1 MIREQ
6 AFIRSDLV
14 RRTLLVWIGLIS
26 VLGPN
31 TLGQS
36 TTSRSGS
43 IQPNTSARD
52 DAHEPAAE
60 GSDQIMKAYGDAQPY
75 MECTLPQLRRIVP
88 ALEGLKSDKGQLQ
101 LQSILKRT
109 GEVIQAQVPKMPDL
123 IARESV
129 AQVDVTGAKSPE
141 TGALSQTSRGF
152 PQVTGLLQ
160 QYSLQFATDEK
171 QLEQN
176 LHLTLVTET
185 PWRDFDYL
193 ILARRS
199 SNGAQVLEES
209 RTDLKAPNGKRLKRE
224 QKILHGIGFEYLW
237 LLFLPGNTPQSNY
250 RLLGRQKMYGHETYV
265 VGFAQSPARVQLPGE
280 IDLSGHAYPLLYQG
294 IAWID
299 ETTFSIVRLRTD
311 LLAPLPAI
319 HLERFSSD
327 LRFQKIDITEL
338 NLALW
343 LPSQVEL
350 IWTQAGQMSGELHM
364 YTKYSLFHATVRILP
379 PA

>member
-1 MIREQ
+1 MVREH
-6 AFIRSDLV
+6 ALFRSRLV
-14 RRTLLVWIGLIS
+14 HRTLLVWIGWIS
-26 VLGPN
+26 VFGLN

-36 TTSRSGS
+36 TTSLSGS
-43 IQPNTSARD
+43 TQPNASARK
-52 DAHEPAAE
+52 DAHELAPE

-75 MECTLPQLRRIVP
+75 MDCTLPQLQRIVP
-88 ALEGLKSDKGQLQ
+88 ALEGLKPEKGQLQ
-101 LQSILKRT
+101 LQSILNRT
-109 GEVIQAQVPKMPDL
+109 GEVIQAQIPKMPDL

-129 AQVDVTGAKSPE
+129 AQVDVTGAKSPG
-141 TGALSQTSRGF
+141 TGALYNTSRGF
-152 PQVTGLLQ
+152 PQVAGLLQ
-160 QYSLQFATDEK
+160 QYSLQFGTDEK

-185 PWRDFDYL
+185 PWKDFDYL

-199 SNGAQVLEES
+199 SDGAQVLEES
-209 RTDLKAPNGKRLKRE
+209 RTDLKAPNGKRLKHE

-237 LLFLPGNTPQSNY
+237 LLFLPGNAPQSSY
-250 RLLGRQKMYGHETYV
+250 RLLGQQKMFGHETYV
-265 VGFAQSPARVQLPGE
+265 VGFAQSPARVKLPGE
-280 IDLSGHAYPLLYQG
+280 IDLSGQAYPLLYQG

-327 LRFQKIDITEL
+327 LRFEKIDITGL
-338 NLALW
+338 NLSLW
-343 LPSQVEL
+343 LPWQVEL
-350 IWTQAGQMSGELHM
+350 IWTQAGQLSGELHV

>member
-1 MIREQ
+1 MPSPI
-6 AFIRSDLV
+6 
-14 RRTLLVWIGLIS
+14 W
-26 VLGPN
+26 N
-31 TLGQS
+31 
-36 TTSRSGS
+36 
-43 IQPNTSARD
+43 
-52 DAHEPAAE
+52 AHSPR
-60 GSDQIMKAYGDAQPY
+60 
-75 MECTLPQLRRIVP
+75 LRRIVP

-250 RLLGRQKMYGHETYV
+250 RLGGKRC
-265 VGFAQSPARVQLPGE
+265 
-280 IDLSGHAYPLLYQG
+280 
-294 IAWID
+294 
-299 ETTFSIVRLRTD
+299 TD
-311 LLAPLPAI
+311 TRPM
-319 HLERFSSD
+319 SSD
-327 LRFQKIDITEL
+327 LL
-338 NLALW
+338 NRRLAF
-343 LPSQVEL
+343 SCQVRL
-350 IWTQAGQMSGELHM
+350 I
-364 YTKYSLFHATVRILP
+364 SLDTLIRSSIRVSRGLMKLRSALFA
-379 PA
+379 

>member
-141 TGALSQTSRGF
+141 TGALSQTSAGIPSGHRPTSTIFVAIRDGREATGAEPAFDTGDGNALEGF
-152 PQVTGLLQ
+152 RLFDPGSSVEQRCSGPGGV
-160 QYSLQFATDEK
+160 SHR
-171 QLEQN
+171 LEGAEWQ
-176 LHLTLVTET
+176 TTEA
-185 PWRDFDYL
+185 RAKN
-193 ILARRS
+193 LAR
-199 SNGAQVLEES
+199 
-209 RTDLKAPNGKRLKRE
+209 
-224 QKILHGIGFEYLW
+224 H
-237 LLFLPGNTPQSNY
+237 
-250 RLLGRQKMYGHETYV
+250 
-265 VGFAQSPARVQLPGE
+265 
-280 IDLSGHAYPLLYQG
+280 
-294 IAWID
+294 
-299 ETTFSIVRLRTD
+299 
-311 LLAPLPAI
+311 
-319 HLERFSSD
+319 RF
-327 LRFQKIDITEL
+327 
-338 NLALW
+338 
-343 LPSQVEL
+343 
-350 IWTQAGQMSGELHM
+350 
-364 YTKYSLFHATVRILP
+364 
-379 PA
+379 